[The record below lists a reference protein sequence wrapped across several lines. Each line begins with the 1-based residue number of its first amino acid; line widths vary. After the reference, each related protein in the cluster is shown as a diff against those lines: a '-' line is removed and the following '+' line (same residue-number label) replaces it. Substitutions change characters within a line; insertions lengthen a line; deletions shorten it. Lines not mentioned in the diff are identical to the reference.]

1 MVTTGAEA
9 ARPGNLV
16 TCAVRVSERGVPP
29 AAGDASPLPFCPK
42 AKAKGTRVVTAAG
55 EEMQVR
61 VGGVGAPPHS
71 SPSLRA

>member
-16 TCAVRVSERGVPP
+16 TCAVRVSERG
-29 AAGDASPLPFCPK
+29 GSSGSQRGCLPSSLLSESK
-42 AKAKGTRVVTAAG
+42 SQGNRVVTAAG

-61 VGGVGAPPHS
+61 VGGAGRHLTVGA
-71 SPSLRA
+71 A